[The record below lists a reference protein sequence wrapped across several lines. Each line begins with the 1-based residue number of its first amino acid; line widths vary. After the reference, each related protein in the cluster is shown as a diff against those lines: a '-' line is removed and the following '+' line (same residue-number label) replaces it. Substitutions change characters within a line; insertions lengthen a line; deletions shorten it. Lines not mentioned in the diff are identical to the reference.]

1 MTEVMTP
8 WAGMDLS
15 RFDLNLLLVFEAV
28 LRERSVTRA
37 ADRLSLSQPAMSH
50 ALNRLRHL
58 LKDQL
63 FIRGPN
69 GMEPT
74 PRAEQLSTA
83 VARILDDLRR
93 SLEPNEFDPQTAS
106 RRFRVAV
113 NNYAAV
119 VLAAP
124 LISTCARQ
132 APGINL
138 SIRPSGT
145 LNVADL
151 LDRGELDLAITAK
164 ELPGV
169 RFGQQV
175 LIEDDYV
182 AVLRADHPA
191 LDSPVTLETFAAW
204 PRLNISSSGDNTAFV
219 AAALAEAGLAPIA
232 TLDAPYLSA
241 ANILAGSD
249 FIAVLGRRLGRT
261 LQNNYPLRICDLP
274 FTSPPVASL
283 MHWSRR
289 LDDDPA
295 HAWLR
300 RQTVEIAKPPAK
312 A

>member
-1 MTEVMTP
+1 MTEAGAP
-8 WAGMDLS
+8 WGGMDLN

-50 ALNRLRHL
+50 ALNRLRYL

-63 FIRGPN
+63 FVRSPT

-106 RRFRVAV
+106 RRFKIAV
-113 NNYAAV
+113 NNYAAI
-119 VLAAP
+119 VLTAP
-124 LISTCARQ
+124 LISACARQ
-132 APGINL
+132 APGISL

-151 LDRGELDLAITAK
+151 LDRGELDLAVTAA

-169 RFGQQV
+169 RFGTQI
-175 LIEDDYV
+175 LLEDDYV

-191 LDSPVTLETFAAW
+191 LESPITLETFAAW
-204 PRLNISSSGDNTAFV
+204 PRLNISSSGENTGFV
-219 AAALAEAGLAPIA
+219 LAALAEGGLAPSS

-249 FIAVLGRRLGRT
+249 FIAVLGRRLGQT

-274 FTSPPVASL
+274 FETPHVASL

-289 LDDDPA
+289 HDDDPA

-300 RQTVEIAKPPAK
+300 RQIVEIAKPRPA
-312 A
+312 

>member
-1 MTEVMTP
+1 
-8 WAGMDLS
+8 MDLS

-37 ADRLSLSQPAMSH
+37 AERLSLSQPAMSH

-58 LKDQL
+58 LDDQL
-63 FIRGPN
+63 FVRGPG

-93 SLEPNEFDPQTAS
+93 SLEPSEFDPQTAS
-106 RRFRVAV
+106 RRFRIAV

-119 VLAAP
+119 VLTAP
-124 LISTCARQ
+124 LISACARQ
-132 APGINL
+132 APGISL

-151 LDRGELDLAITAK
+151 LDRGELDLAVTGA

-169 RFGQQV
+169 RFSQQV
-175 LIEDDYV
+175 LLEDDYV

-191 LDSPVTLETFAAW
+191 LDRPLTLETFAAW
-204 PRLNISSSGDNTAFV
+204 PRLNISSSGENTGFV
-219 AAALAEAGLAPIA
+219 VAALAEAGLSAA
-232 TLDAPYLSA
+232 HAVDAPYLST
-241 ANILAGSD
+241 ANVLAGSD
-249 FIAVLGRRLGRT
+249 FIAVLGRLLGQT
-261 LQNNYPLRICDLP
+261 LQNNYPLALCDLP
-274 FTSPPVASL
+274 FATPRVASL

-289 LDDDPA
+289 LDDDPG

-300 RQTVEIAKPPAK
+300 RLIERAAVRQPAFG
-312 A
+312 

>member
-1 MTEVMTP
+1 
-8 WAGMDLS
+8 MDLS

-63 FIRGPN
+63 FVRGTT

-93 SLEPNEFDPQTAS
+93 SLEPNEFDPQTAN
-106 RRFRVAV
+106 RRFKIAI

-124 LISTCARQ
+124 LISVCARL
-132 APGINL
+132 APGISL
-138 SIRPSGT
+138 SLRPSGT
-145 LNVADL
+145 LHVADL
-151 LDRGELDLAITAK
+151 LDRGELDLAITAT

-169 RFGQQV
+169 RFGTQT
-175 LIEDDYV
+175 LLEDDYV
-182 AVLRADHPA
+182 AVLRVDHPA
-191 LDSPVTLETFAAW
+191 LETPITLETFAAW
-204 PRLNISSSGDNTAFV
+204 PRLNISSSGDHTGFV
-219 AAALAEAGLAPIA
+219 ITALAEAGLAPA
-232 TLDAPYLSA
+232 STLDAPYLSA

-249 FIAVLGRRLGRT
+249 FIAVLGRRLGQT
-261 LQNNYPLRICDLP
+261 LQKNYPLTICDPP
-274 FTSPPVASL
+274 FETPRVASL
-283 MHWSRR
+283 MHWSGR

-300 RQTVEIAKPPAK
+300 RQIIETSKPRPA
-312 A
+312 